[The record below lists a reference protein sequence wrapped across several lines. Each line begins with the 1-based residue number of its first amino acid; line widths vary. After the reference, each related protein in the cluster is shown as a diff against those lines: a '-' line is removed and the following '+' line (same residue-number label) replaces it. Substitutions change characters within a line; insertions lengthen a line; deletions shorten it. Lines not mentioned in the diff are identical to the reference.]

1 MKNVNKRIDQLEKQ
15 ISELR
20 LIVLQQAPAKT
31 TVSFK
36 GFLKGARISEA
47 DIRRAKARVL
57 RHERTR

>member
-1 MKNVNKRIDQLEKQ
+1 VKNVNKRIDQLEKQ

-36 GFLKGARISEA
+36 GALKGAKISEA
-47 DIRRAKARVL
+47 DIRQAKKSLFPHARAK
-57 RHERTR
+57 